1 MRMTITGTSAMTI
14 YDRQAAPEPLEI
26 KKPSMHSSQ
35 CGSALVM
42 GLVFLVI
49 LTLLG
54 LSASGGSIQ
63 QELISRNLRDQSL
76 ALEAADAALRAGETW
91 LRTNGGPRPVS
102 LDPTGSSFVKPAGYC
117 DAGSSNCAYSGASFW
132 NSNGEPLGGVRDGQ
146 QILPTLSASNQPRYI
161 VEYLFECRT
170 CGGLGQS
177 YQNNPRYYRITARG
191 VGLNANTTRVV
202 QSIYLFN

>member
-1 MRMTITGTSAMTI
+1 MTLRHAAAGSLPTPHW
-14 YDRQAAPEPLEI
+14 RQ
-26 KKPSMHSSQ
+26 H
-35 CGSALVM
+35 GSALVM

-91 LRTNGGPRPVS
+91 LRTNGGPRPLA
-102 LDPTGSSFVKPAGYC
+102 LDPLNGSAFVKAAGFC
-117 DAGSSNCAYSGASFW
+117 DVLNSNCPYAGASFW
-132 NSNGEPLGGVRDGQ
+132 SNAANAEPLGGARDGQ
-146 QILPTLSASNQPRYI
+146 GILPTLAAGNQPRYI
-161 VEYLFECRT
+161 VEFLYDCRV
-170 CGGLGQS
+170 CVLGQVN
-177 YQNNPRYYRITARG
+177 QNPPRYYRITARG
-191 VGLNANTTRVV
+191 VGLNASTTRVV